1 MVENNSGIDDSIR
14 CYAIKL
20 ISYELEYL
28 GIGRILFSVVH
39 GCSRVMFCNIWKSR
53 IADTRL
59 EMRNR

>member
-28 GIGRILFSVVH
+28 GIGRILFSVVNGH
-39 GCSRVMFCNIWKSR
+39 LKAMFCNIWKSR